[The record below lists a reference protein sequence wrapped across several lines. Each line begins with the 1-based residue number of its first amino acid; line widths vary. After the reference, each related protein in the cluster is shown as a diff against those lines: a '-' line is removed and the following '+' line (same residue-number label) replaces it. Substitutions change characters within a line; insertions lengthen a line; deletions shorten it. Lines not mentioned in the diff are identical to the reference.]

1 MNPTLELDE
10 VDAKIGQLFM
20 AGMPGP
26 SLDEGTVGLIRG
38 FNIGGIILFAR
49 NIEDPYQLAILC
61 REVQQ
66 TAMAYQGQPLLIAV
80 DQEGGRIA
88 RLTPPFTQFPGNSE
102 IGQDAHPEEKAV
114 EFGRVTAMEM
124 KLVGLNMDLAPVVDV
139 KKGDPEK
146 HLRGRVF
153 GDDPVE
159 VGRLGSAVIQ
169 SLQDNGVMAVAKHF
183 PGLGLAEMDPH
194 AELPTIDLDLDGIEK
209 EHLLP
214 FRRAI
219 SAGVTGIMTSHAV
232 YPALDPECS
241 ATLSQSI
248 LTGILRERMGF
259 EGLILS
265 DDLEMGAIAKK
276 WGVPDGAS
284 RAFAAGVDI
293 LLVCKE
299 QRLIAECLREIR
311 ARLLRKEI
319 AVERLSQSTNRI
331 LKAKARF
338 LKKGEDIPL
347 DKVIGYFNLEK
358 DPASV
363 PPGG

>member
-10 VDAKIGQLFM
+10 VDAQIGQLFM
-20 AGMPGP
+20 AGIPGP
-26 SLDEGTVGLIRG
+26 SLDEGTKALIRDLH
-38 FNIGGIILFAR
+38 IGGVILFSR
-49 NIEDPYQLAILC
+49 NIEDPYQLANLC
-61 REVQQ
+61 RDMQRA
-66 TAMAYQGQPLLIAV
+66 AMEYQGQPLLIAV

-102 IGQDAHPEEKAV
+102 IGQDAHPDEKAV

-139 KKGDPEK
+139 KKGEPEK
-146 HLRGRVF
+146 HLRGRLF
-153 GDDPVE
+153 GDDPE
-159 VGRLGSAVIQ
+159 KVGQLGSSVIR

-219 SAGVTGIMTSHAV
+219 TAGVTGIMTSHAV
-232 YPALDPECS
+232 YPALDPACS
-241 ATLSQSI
+241 ATLSQPI

-276 WGVPDGAS
+276 WGVPEGAS
-284 RAFAAGVDI
+284 RSFAAGVDV

-311 ARLLRKEI
+311 AGLLKKEI
-319 AVERLSQSTNRI
+319 PVERLRQSTDRI
-331 LKAKARF
+331 QKVKARF
-338 LKKGEDIPL
+338 LKEREDISL
-347 DKVIGYFNLEK
+347 DEVVAYFQLEEIQG
-358 DPASV
+358 SV
-363 PPGG
+363 PP

>member
-10 VDAKIGQLFM
+10 MDAKIGQLFM
-20 AGMPGP
+20 AGIPGS
-26 SLDEGTVGLIRG
+26 SLDEGTKALIRDLH
-38 FNIGGIILFAR
+38 IGGVILFSR
-49 NIEDPYQLAILC
+49 NIEGPYQLANLC
-61 REVQQ
+61 RDMQRAALE
-66 TAMAYQGQPLLIAV
+66 YQGQPLLIAV

-88 RLTPPFTQFPGNSE
+88 RLPPPFTQFPGNSE
-102 IGQDAHPEEKAV
+102 IGRDTHPNEKAV

-124 KLVGLNMDLAPVVDV
+124 KLVGLNMDLAPVIDV
-139 KKGDPEK
+139 KKGEPER

-153 GDDPVE
+153 GDDPE
-159 VGRLGSAVIQ
+159 KVGQLGSSVIR

-209 EHLLP
+209 GHLLP
-214 FRRAI
+214 FRRAVT
-219 SAGVTGIMTSHAV
+219 AGVTGIMTSHAV

-241 ATLSQSI
+241 ATLSRPI
-248 LTGILRERMGF
+248 ITGILRERMGF

-276 WGVPDGAS
+276 WGVPEGAS
-284 RAFAAGVDI
+284 RSFTAGVDV

-311 ARLLRKEI
+311 AGLLKKEI
-319 AVERLSQSTNRI
+319 PVERLRQSTDRI
-331 LKAKARF
+331 QKAKARF
-338 LKKGEDIPL
+338 LKEREDISL
-347 DKVIGYFNLEK
+347 DDVVAYFQLEEA
-358 DPASV
+358 PGSV
-363 PPGG
+363 PP